1 MDNLERN
8 KIIAANIKS
17 FLHDRNTTQKALALA
32 IGISPSTMSDYM
44 NLRSNPSHGVIQKI
58 ADYFNVG
65 KSDIDTTYKEIDDI
79 TFIYNQLEP
88 PRQAKVYSFA
98 EAQLKQQN
106 NKVVPLYGTT
116 AANPTELA
124 YGDIDLDTT
133 VETSVPD
140 KADCALVVKGNS
152 MEPEYQDGDIVF
164 YKAQPTV
171 ENGEMAIVEIE
182 GTGVT
187 LKKVYMNYDD
197 NMVILRS
204 LNGDYDDRELE
215 PEKVRI
221 LGKVVK

>member
-1 MDNLERN
+1 MGERIKRLRLEKGLTQEELGNRFGLKRAAIN
-8 KIIAANIKS
+8 KYEKGNVENMKRSIIEEMSN
-17 FLHDRNTTQKALALA
+17 FFQV
-32 IGISPSTMSDYM
+32 SPSYLMALDETES
-44 NLRSNPSHGVIQKI
+44 SIES
-58 ADYFNVG
+58 
-65 KSDIDTTYKEIDDI
+65 
-79 TFIYNQLEP
+79 IYNKLEP

-106 NKVVPLYGTT
+106 KKVVPLYGAT
-116 AANPTELA
+116 AANPIELA
-124 YGDIDLDTT
+124 YGDVDLDTT

-197 NMVILRS
+197 NKIILRS
-204 LNGDYDDRELE
+204 LNDDYDDRELE